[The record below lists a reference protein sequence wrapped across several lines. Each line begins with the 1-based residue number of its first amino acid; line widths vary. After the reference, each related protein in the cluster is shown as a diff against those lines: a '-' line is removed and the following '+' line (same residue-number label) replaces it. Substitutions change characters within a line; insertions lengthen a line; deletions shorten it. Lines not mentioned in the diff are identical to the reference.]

1 MIYDQFPSKVLPVQ
15 LFLTDSAMAQAMA
28 AIPPY
33 TPMLLYRNNNIIVIK
48 TFPSSFLCKSRYMN
62 LLHGS
67 LFMWKTYNFS
77 ENSV

>member
-1 MIYDQFPSKVLPVQ
+1 MSISGNGWNIILVLSCITNIFFRV
-15 LFLTDSAMAQAMA
+15 TG
-28 AIPPY
+28 PY
-33 TPMLLYRNNNIIVIK
+33 KYKLLYRNNNIIVIK